1 MNTGPGTRAKGIA
14 AKLLLLFGVFTAVS
28 LAVAGVNLRGLEAI
42 GRSGEATVQGYEV
55 IGRLQQILQN
65 VSEQDMAVSL
75 YLASTNPE
83 VLAPFKDTL
92 KRRFDT
98 LVEETQAL
106 RPADLPHR
114 ARLQATVEAVTLWR
128 DAVQGDIRIMTA
140 TDGSRAAIERIR
152 RSVGETIEAERA
164 TLAAQSQA
172 ASEQFAGQ
180 RLIMAVGAA
189 ASVIGAVILY
199 AFVARLVSR
208 PMLRIAQVMQRLSA
222 GDTSVTVPHASRA
235 DEIGTMARSVQVFRD
250 ALLERGRLEAEA
262 AAQADRAAAEQQR
275 LMAGISN
282 HLESS
287 VHSVVAALNERA
299 GQLRQR
305 FSVVFEAA
313 ECSSREAAKVAC
325 LADEASVRVDA
336 VAGGAE
342 ELSASIADVSSQV
355 SRAADVAREATA
367 KAHHTN
373 AMVAGLEA
381 AAERIGRIV
390 TLISEI
396 AHRTNLLALN
406 ATIEAARAGE
416 MGRGF
421 AVVASEVKS
430 LASQTGRATDEIKAQ
445 VGAMQSATGGAVTA
459 IREIADTIAAM
470 QEISA
475 TIATSV
481 EQQGAAT
488 SDIARNVQGVA
499 SGTRKVSHHITDV
512 SVAAETSSA
521 TVREVQAVASEV
533 VAEAENLHGAV
544 ARFLAQ
550 LRAA

>member
-1 MNTGPGTRAKGIA
+1 MNTGPGTRARGIA
-14 AKLLLLFGVFTAVS
+14 TKLLLLFGMFVAVS
-28 LAVAGVNLRGLEAI
+28 FAVAGVNLRGLEAI
-42 GRSGEATVQGYEV
+42 GRSGDATVQGYEV
-55 IGRLQQILQN
+55 IVRLQQILQN

-83 VLAPFKDTL
+83 ILAPFKDTL

-114 ARLQATVEAVTLWR
+114 ARLEATVEAVRLWR
-128 DAVQGDIRIMTA
+128 EALQRDIRIMSA
-140 TDGSRAAIERIR
+140 TDASRAAIERIR
-152 RSVGETIEAERA
+152 HSVSETIEAERA

-172 ASEQFAGQ
+172 ASERFAEQ
-180 RLIMAVGAA
+180 RLIMAIGAA
-189 ASVIGAVILY
+189 ASVIGAIILY

-208 PMLRIAQVMQRLSA
+208 PMLRIAQIMQQLSA
-222 GDTSVTVPHASRA
+222 GDTTVVVPLASRS
-235 DEIGTMARSVQVFRD
+235 DEIGAMAQSVQVFRD
-250 ALLERGRLEAEA
+250 ALLERGRLESEA
-262 AAQADRAAAEQQR
+262 TAQADRAAAEQQR

-282 HLESS
+282 RLESN
-287 VHSVVAALNERA
+287 VHGVVAALNERA
-299 GQLRQR
+299 GQLQQR
-305 FSVVFEAA
+305 LDVVFEAA

-325 LADEASVRVDA
+325 LADETSVRVDA

-342 ELSASIADVSSQV
+342 ELSASIAEVSSQV
-355 SRAADVAREATA
+355 SRAADVAREATS

-373 AMVAGLEA
+373 AMVVGLET

-406 ATIEAARAGE
+406 ATIEAARVGE

-430 LASQTGRATDEIKAQ
+430 LASQTGKATEEIKTQ
-445 VGAMQSATGGAVTA
+445 VGAMQSATGAAVTA
-459 IREIADTIAAM
+459 IREIADTITAM

-475 TIATSV
+475 TIATAV

-488 SDIARNVQGVA
+488 ADIARNVQGMA
-499 SGTRKVSHHITDV
+499 SGTREVSHHVADV

-521 TVREVQAVASEV
+521 TVREVQVVASEFV
-533 VAEAENLHGAV
+533 TEAENLHGAV
-544 ARFLAQ
+544 ARFLMQ